1 VKKPLFK
8 KICIVGVGLIG
19 GSIGLAARKRG
30 LAREV
35 VGIVRR
41 PAAGR
46 EALKRGCV
54 GRVARALEEGVRG
67 ADLVVLC
74 LPVGVIPD
82 AISRVSRAAEK
93 NARVIDVGSTKKEI
107 ARAGKKHL
115 GNRFVGCHP
124 MAGSE
129 KTGVGHADAC
139 LFEGA
144 NCFLTS
150 DDARVAALWRALGA
164 RPLRVSPELHDAWV
178 AKLSHLPHLLAFA
191 LLRLFEKGHPDL
203 IVQSAGHL
211 NPSFKPL
218 VRLAKSDPE
227 LWEGILA
234 SNRGEV
240 LKALSGFRKNLE
252 ELERALK
259 KGDGTRLKL
268 LIDRAGRSA
277 RELWPDE

>member
-1 VKKPLFK
+1 VRRPLFK

-19 GSIGLAARKRG
+19 GSIGLAVRKRG

-35 VGIVRR
+35 VGVVRR
-41 PAAGR
+41 PGPGR
-46 EALKRGCV
+46 EALRRGAV
-54 GRVARALEEGVRG
+54 HRIARSLEDGVRG

-74 LPVGVIPD
+74 LPVTVLPD
-82 AISRVSRAAEK
+82 AIERVSRCADPR
-93 NARVIDVGSTKKEI
+93 ARVIDVGSTKKEI
-107 ARAGKKHL
+107 ARAGKRRL

-129 KTGVGHADAC
+129 KAGVRHADAR

-150 DDARVAALWRALGA
+150 DDARVAAFWRALGA
-164 RPLRVSPELHDAWV
+164 RTLRVSPELHDVWV
-178 AKLSHLPHLLAFA
+178 AKLSHLPHLLSFA

-211 NPSFKPL
+211 NPSIKPL

-234 SNRGEV
+234 SNRREV
-240 LKALSGFRKNLE
+240 LKALAELRKHLDE
-252 ELERALK
+252 LAKALER
-259 KGDGTRLKL
+259 GDGTRKKL
-268 LIDRAGRSA
+268 LIDRAGTAA